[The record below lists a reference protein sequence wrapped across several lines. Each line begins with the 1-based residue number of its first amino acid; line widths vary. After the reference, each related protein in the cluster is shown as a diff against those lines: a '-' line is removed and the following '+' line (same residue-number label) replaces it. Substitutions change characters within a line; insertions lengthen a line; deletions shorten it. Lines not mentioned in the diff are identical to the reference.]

1 MENIMFEDLFE
12 GEINLDENM
21 FNRKGHVGYIAL
33 AGRPNAGKS
42 TLINSILGYHLTA
55 VSSRPQTTRK
65 HWKGFYTDEDSQL
78 IFTDTPGIHEPLD
91 KLGNSMK
98 NVINRHIKEAD
109 VVVCIADAFRDHL
122 HEDQMVV
129 ETLNKHA
136 SKIVLAVNKVD
147 VATAEQRQE
156 TIDFFKQGLGG
167 KVIAVV
173 EISALKKDGITELLS
188 ILKKQLPV
196 TPFIYDPDEL
206 TDVFER
212 DIATELIQEAVF
224 GSMRK
229 EIPHGVMVKIDTWK
243 EDSKKIRIDATIHTD
258 REAHRKILVGK
269 NGDQLQRIR
278 KHAVQKIRDNI
289 EKRIDLR
296 MFVKVSPD
304 WRNRR
309 SMLEELGFE
318 VK

>member
-1 MENIMFEDLFE
+1 MLDDLFE
-12 GEINLDENM
+12 GELNLDPNL
-21 FNRKGHVGYIAL
+21 FNREGHVGYVAL

-78 IFTDTPGIHEPLD
+78 IFTDTPGIHEPID
-91 KLGNSMK
+91 KLGQSMK
-98 NVINRHIKEAD
+98 TVINRHIKEAD
-109 VVVCIADAFRDHL
+109 IVVCIADASRDHL
-122 HEDQMVV
+122 AEDEMVAD
-129 ETLNKHA
+129 TLNSLA
-136 SKIVLAVNKVD
+136 SRVVLAVNKVD
-147 VATAEQRQE
+147 VATDIQRKE
-156 TIDFFKQGLGG
+156 TIAFFKERLGS
-167 KVIAVV
+167 KIVNVV
-173 EISALKKDGITELLS
+173 EISALKKNGVNDLLS
-188 ILKKQLPV
+188 ILKKMLPV
-196 TPFIYDPDEL
+196 SPFIYDPDEL

-243 EDSKKIRIDATIHTD
+243 EDSKKIRIDATVHTD
-258 REAHRKILVGK
+258 REAHKKIIVGK
-269 NGDQLQRIR
+269 NGEQLNRIR
-278 KHAVQKIRDNI
+278 KHAVEKIKDNI

-309 SMLEELGFE
+309 SMLEDLGFE

>member
-1 MENIMFEDLFE
+1 MLDDLFE
-12 GEINLDENM
+12 GELNLDPNL
-21 FNRKGHVGYIAL
+21 FNREGHVGYIAL

-65 HWKGFYTDEDSQL
+65 HWKGFYTDDDSQL
-78 IFTDTPGIHEPLD
+78 IFTDTPGIHEPID
-91 KLGNSMK
+91 KLGHSMK
-98 NVINRHIKEAD
+98 TVINRHIKEAD
-109 VVVCIADAFRDHL
+109 IVVCIADAFRDHL
-122 HEDQMVV
+122 AEDEMVA
-129 ETLNKHA
+129 ETLNSLA
-136 SKIVLAVNKVD
+136 SRVVLAVNKVD
-147 VATAEQRQE
+147 VSTDAQKKE
-156 TIDFFKQGLGG
+156 TIAFFKERLGS
-167 KVIAVV
+167 KIVSVV
-173 EISALKKDGITELLS
+173 EISALKKNGVDELLS
-188 ILKKQLPV
+188 VLKKMLPV
-196 TPFIYDPDEL
+196 SPFIYDPDEL

-243 EDSKKIRIDATIHTD
+243 EDSKKIRIDATVHTD

-269 NGDQLQRIR
+269 NGEQLNRIR
-278 KHAVQKIRDNI
+278 KHAVEKIKDNI

-309 SMLEELGFE
+309 SMLEDLGFE